1 MSIEFKRLN
10 GCPEHFYEL
19 DLDTPSHG
27 EFEQYVDNDPN
38 KGMQTGKMI
47 RLHKFWKCGSYRS
60 EVGDVY
66 VSPIMFASE
75 YYPVLRIG
83 DEKGKVETMIQ
94 EAYDAR
100 IRNMYGEDH
109 NPNPILETWSD
120 ATTEEKNEEPS
131 ES

>member
-10 GCPEHFYEL
+10 GHPEHFYEL
-19 DLDTPSHG
+19 DLDTPSYG

-38 KGMQTGKMI
+38 KGMSTGIMI
-47 RLHKFWKCGSYRS
+47 RLHKFWRCGPYRS
-60 EVGDVY
+60 EMGDVY

-75 YYPVLRIG
+75 YYPVLRLG

-100 IRNMYGEDH
+100 IRNIYGEDS
-109 NPNPILETWSD
+109 NPNPILEAWSG
-120 ATTEEKNEEPS
+120 TITEEKNEEPS

>member
-10 GCPEHFYEL
+10 GFPEHFYEL
-19 DLDTPSHG
+19 DLDTPSYG

-38 KGMQTGKMI
+38 KGMWTGKMI
-47 RLHKFWKCGSYRS
+47 RLHKFWKCGQYRS
-60 EVGDVY
+60 EMGDVY
-66 VSPIMFASE
+66 VSPVMFASE

-120 ATTEEKNEEPS
+120 TIAEEKNEEPS